1 MRHIVLPVVVT
12 QLNSTNMKVTHK
24 TNNNQR
30 VHKMETIT
38 DTIHNKPHEVTTL
51 QQIPDYVADVIS

>member
-1 MRHIVLPVVVT
+1 
-12 QLNSTNMKVTHK
+12 MKVTHK
-24 TNNNQR
+24 TKNNQR
-30 VHKMETIT
+30 VHKMERIT